1 MSPGMKRV
9 WRASAAGVLL
19 LGLCGCT
26 NADWN
31 QVARLW
37 EPRSETAQ
45 ADYGPSGDTSAT
57 ASAATTSTGTTQD
70 TTVAASGSGASSTG
84 FCHQAAANEAQH
96 ARQNG
101 FTPKSVERLRRQQ
114 LAQCQALMAQ

>member
-1 MSPGMKRV
+1 MKRV
-9 WRASAAGVLL
+9 WRASAASVLL

-37 EPRSETAQ
+37 EPRSDNAQ
-45 ADYGPSGDTSAT
+45 AEYGASGGTSAT
-57 ASAATTSTGTTQD
+57 ASSTSTPTGTNQD
-70 TTVAASGSGASSTG
+70 ASVDASTGSAAAMG

-96 ARQNG
+96 ATQNG
-101 FTPKSVERLRRQQ
+101 FTPQTVERLRRQQ